1 MLCRLVFA
9 SGHQAPETA
18 YTKEYKT
25 NEGIEGITRKSEM
38 KKTNVVFC
46 IAQRRTQDMYRLYR
60 SKREREREGRKSD
73 EL

>member
-1 MLCRLVFA
+1 
-9 SGHQAPETA
+9 
-18 YTKEYKT
+18 
-25 NEGIEGITRKSEM
+25 M

-60 SKREREREGRKSD
+60 SKRGREREGRKSD